1 MDIKKNHKVNLNL
14 IKAFKEQSTATIHE
28 VMGKKGAMESTI
40 KPVDVGMKLCGQ
52 ALTVTGGPSDN
63 LMIIKAISM
72 AEKGH
77 VLVINNGEIENSGPF
92 GEVLAVNCIARG
104 ARGVVINNPIR
115 DTEALRELGL
125 PVFST
130 GSSIVGTTKTVLGT
144 INHSISCG
152 NTVVNPGDIILGDD
166 DGVVVV
172 PLEKAEQVLEKAIE
186 RETNESEV
194 IERIKNG
201 ESLFDIY
208 GYQENLNQLNAT
220 EET

>member
-14 IKAFKEQSTATIHE
+14 IEAFKEQSTATVHE

-40 KPVDVGMKLCGQ
+40 KPVDAGMKLCGQ

-72 AEKGH
+72 AEKGQ

-92 GEVLAVNCIARG
+92 GEVLAVNCVARG
-104 ARGVVINNPIR
+104 ATGVVINNPIR

-144 INHSISCG
+144 INHTISCG

-172 PLEKAEQVLEKAIE
+172 PLERAEQVLEKAIE
-186 RETNESEV
+186 RENNESKV
-194 IERIKNG
+194 IDRIKNG

-208 GYQENLNQLNAT
+208 GYQENLNQLKAT
-220 EET
+220 EEK

>member
-14 IKAFKEQSTATIHE
+14 VDAFKEQSTATVHE

-40 KPVDVGMKLCGQ
+40 KPVDAGMKLCGQ

-92 GEVLAVNCIARG
+92 GEVLAVNSIARG

-144 INHSISCG
+144 INHTISCG

-186 RETNESEV
+186 RENNESKV
-194 IERIKNG
+194 MDRIKNG

-208 GYQENLNQLNAT
+208 GYQENLNQLKAT
-220 EET
+220 EER

>member
-14 IKAFKEQSTATIHE
+14 VDAFKEQSTATVHE

-40 KPVDVGMKLCGQ
+40 KPVDAGMKLCGQ

-92 GEVLAVNCIARG
+92 GEVLAVNSIARG

-144 INHSISCG
+144 INHTISCG
-152 NTVVNPGDIILGDD
+152 NTV
-166 DGVVVV
+166 
-172 PLEKAEQVLEKAIE
+172 K
-186 RETNESEV
+186 EV
-194 IERIKNG
+194 SKP
-201 ESLFDIY
+201 
-208 GYQENLNQLNAT
+208 
-220 EET
+220 

>member
-14 IKAFKEQSTATIHE
+14 IDAFKEQSTATVHE

-40 KPVDVGMKLCGQ
+40 KPVDAGMKLCGQ

-92 GEVLAVNCIARG
+92 GEVLAVNSIARG

-144 INHSISCG
+144 INHTISCG

-172 PLEKAEQVLEKAIE
+172 PLEEAEQVLEKAIE
-186 RETNESEV
+186 RENNESKV
-194 IERIKNG
+194 MDRIKNG

-208 GYQENLNQLNAT
+208 GYQENLNQLKAT
-220 EET
+220 EER

>member
-130 GSSIVGTTKTVLGT
+130 GSSIVGTTKTILGT

>member
-14 IKAFKEQSTATIHE
+14 IEAFKEQSTATVHE

-40 KPVDVGMKLCGQ
+40 KPVAAGMKLCGQ

-144 INHSISCG
+144 INHTISCG

-186 RETNESEV
+186 RESNERKV
-194 IERIKNG
+194 IDRIKNG

-208 GYQENLNQLNAT
+208 GYQENLNQLKAT
-220 EET
+220 EEK

>member
-14 IKAFKEQSTATIHE
+14 VDAFKEQSTATVHE

-40 KPVDVGMKLCGQ
+40 KPVDAGMKLCGQ

-92 GEVLAVNCIARG
+92 GEVLAVNSIARG
-104 ARGVVINNPIR
+104 TRGVVINNPIR

-144 INHSISCG
+144 INHTISCG

-186 RETNESEV
+186 RENNESKV
-194 IERIKNG
+194 MDRIKNG

-208 GYQENLNQLNAT
+208 GYQENLNQLKAT
-220 EET
+220 EER

>member
-14 IKAFKEQSTATIHE
+14 IEAFKEQSTATVHE

-40 KPVDVGMKLCGQ
+40 KPVDAGMKLCGQ

-72 AEKGH
+72 AEKGQ

-92 GEVLAVNCIARG
+92 GEVLAVNCVARG
-104 ARGVVINNPIR
+104 ATGVVINNPIR

-144 INHSISCG
+144 INHTISCG

-186 RETNESEV
+186 RENNESKV
-194 IERIKNG
+194 IDRIKNG

-208 GYQENLNQLNAT
+208 GYQENLNQLKAT
-220 EET
+220 EEK